1 MANNPE
7 ATEDLRW
14 AEDQFIQPDDTIQIS
29 ELEVTDIPTD
39 TPLQEAVGRIAVNDE
54 LLDLQSATADLHSQ
68 TKPLK
73 SPKTSRTKA
82 PAKSINVV
90 DSNYTRT
97 AISLYLDN
105 IGKEPLLTAVQERD
119 LAITI
124 EGGIAAAN
132 SLQSP
137 DLTEQQQQIYQK
149 QVLKGAKAKD
159 KFIRSNLR
167 LVVSIAK
174 RFPIPHGMELLDI
187 VQEGNLGLEHAVDK
201 FDWRFGFKF
210 STYATFWIR
219 QSIGRGIDTKAYLID
234 LPSAKAAKFKT
245 AMALANGNYHDL
257 DEENARLHL
266 ITTPTSL
273 NKKVSDEN
281 SAEIGDLVASNDE
294 DSPENSLL
302 KSLDTELL
310 QDLLKIL
317 DTRTRYAIEEHYG
330 IEGGQGRSLRS
341 IGIDLDLSHEAAR
354 RLVSRGIAE
363 MKKSFIAERALD
375 NGDDL

>member
-1 MANNPE
+1 MDNNPE

-29 ELEVTDIPTD
+29 ELEVTDKPTN

-68 TKPLK
+68 TRPLK
-73 SPKTSRTKA
+73 STKISRTKVA
-82 PAKSINVV
+82 VAAENSS
-90 DSNYTRT
+90 DTRT
-97 AISLYLDN
+97 AIGLYLDN
-105 IGKEPLLTAVQERD
+105 IGKVPLLGAEQERD
-119 LAITI
+119 LARDI
-124 EGGIAAAN
+124 EQGVAARKA
-132 SLQSP
+132 LECP
-137 DLTEQQQQIYQK
+137 DLTDTQLQKYQRDV
-149 QVLKGAKAKD
+149 QKGAKAKD

-174 RFPIPHGMELLDI
+174 RFPVPHGMELLDI
-187 VQEGNLGLEHAVDK
+187 IQEGNLGLEHAVDK
-201 FDWRFGFKF
+201 FDWRLGFKF

-245 AMALANGNYHDL
+245 AMALTNGNYHDL